1 MFRIIKRS
9 PWIALGAAGTWF
21 LDPVQGPQ
29 RRVMVIAKARQWKD
43 ELMSSTRPATTPSEG
58 PLGATP
64 GPRLGGE
71 FADPTL
77 AQRSA

>member
-9 PWIALGAAGTWF
+9 PWIALGAAGAWF

-29 RRVMVIAKARQWKD
+29 RRAMITSKARQWKD
-43 ELMSSTRPATTPSEG
+43 EFTSSRQMPAPFDAPAGTPTTTLPNDY
-58 PLGATP
+58 
-64 GPRLGGE
+64 
-71 FADPTL
+71 ADPTL

>member
-9 PWIALGAAGTWF
+9 PWIALGAAGAWF
-21 LDPVQGPQ
+21 LDPAQGPQ
-29 RRVMVIAKARQWKD
+29 RRAMVVTRARQWKD
-43 ELMSSTRPATTPSEG
+43 ELTSSGPVTTPSEG
-58 PLGATP
+58 PVGATP
-64 GPRLGGE
+64 GTRLGGE

>member
-9 PWIALGAAGTWF
+9 PWIALGAAGAWF

-29 RRVMVIAKARQWKD
+29 RRSMVTSKARRWKD
-43 ELMSSTRPATTPSEG
+43 ELASSRPASTPFGTPATTRPSEVV
-58 PLGATP
+58 
-64 GPRLGGE
+64 
-71 FADPTL
+71 DPTL

>member
-9 PWIALGAAGTWF
+9 PWIALGAVGAWI

-29 RRVMVIAKARQWKD
+29 RRAMITTKARQWKD
-43 ELMSSTRPATTPSEG
+43 ELISSRPSKRPFEP
-58 PLGATP
+58 PLGTV
-64 GPRLGGE
+64 GSD
-71 FADPTL
+71 FADPTF

>member
-9 PWIALGAAGTWF
+9 PWIALGAAGAWF

-29 RRVMVIAKARQWKD
+29 RRAMLTMKARQWKD
-43 ELMSSTRPATTPSEG
+43 ELTATRPSPAPVDS
-58 PLGATP
+58 PLGRV
-64 GPRLGGE
+64 GSE

>member
-9 PWIALGAAGTWF
+9 PWIALGAAGAWF
-21 LDPVQGPQ
+21 FDPVQGRQ
-29 RRVMVIAKARQWKD
+29 RRAMVTTKAREWKD
-43 ELMSSTRPATTPSEG
+43 DLTAGRPTTMSTEQ
-58 PLGATP
+58 PLGATT
-64 GPRLGGE
+64 GTRLEGD

>member
-9 PWIALGAAGTWF
+9 PWIALGAAGAWF

-29 RRVMVIAKARQWKD
+29 RRTMITSKARQWKD
-43 ELMSSTRPATTPSEG
+43 EFTASRQMPAPFDAPVGAPAATLPSD
-58 PLGATP
+58 
-64 GPRLGGE
+64 